1 MLKFLCMEEHLTES
15 VKFALAMGLAGMGL
29 FVASCGQ
36 AKSLAELPAEKP
48 AVVPSTPMP
57 LTGQARVA
65 GVVRD
70 GGHGVAGATVK
81 IAETDATATTD
92 ATGAYAMVVPSDSTL
107 TFFTTAKDYAPSFR
121 ESIVLADRAM
131 VTGFDL
137 SVLSTAD
144 VTRINT
150 LAAPT
155 VAATRGLMAVRLHSL
170 SPTCATA
177 GAKVTVWPPLAAT
190 VIYNRPS
197 EMGGLDEPDP
207 TLVDVQAGA
216 HVDAWLAG
224 AIPPGN
230 LLRISIDQPGCAL
243 MDAAPSVD
251 GLQLTGLLHVDAQSS
266 TEADF
271 FLQ

>member
-1 MLKFLCMEEHLTES
+1 MEEHLIQLAK
-15 VKFALAMGLAGMGL
+15 VALLAGLTGTGL
-29 FVASCGQ
+29 VASGCSQ
-36 AKSLAELPAEKP
+36 SKSLTELPAER
-48 AVVPSTPMP
+48 AVVIPATPMP
-57 LTGQARVA
+57 LTGQARLA

-70 GGHGVAGATVK
+70 GSGNAISGATVK
-81 IAETDATATTD
+81 IAETDATVPTD
-92 ATGAYAMVVPSDSTL
+92 ATGAFAMMVPSDSTL
-107 TFFTTAKDYAPSFR
+107 TFVTTAMGYAPSFR

-137 SVLSTAD
+137 SLVSTAD
-144 VTRINT
+144 VMRINT

-170 SPTCATA
+170 SATCATA
-177 GAKVTVWPPLAAT
+177 GAKLTVWPPLAAT

-197 EMGGLDEPDP
+197 EMGGPDEPDP
-207 TLVDVQAGA
+207 TLTNVQAGA

-224 AIPPGN
+224 TIPPGN
-230 LLRISIDQPGCAL
+230 LIRISIDQPACAL

-271 FLQ
+271 YLQ